1 MVEEKDILI
10 VGAGPAGIGLGV
22 ALQKI
27 SARFGIL
34 ERAKTGASFRR
45 WPQETRMI
53 TPSFTSNAFNLP
65 DLNALTPETSPAY
78 SLGREHPSGREYAR
92 SLEALARHYELPVVE
107 GTRVTK
113 VARLEGTEGFLVH
126 TNRGLFRS
134 RFLVWAVGEFS
145 FPHWPFEGAQ
155 HGLPYSRVR
164 SWGSVEGQQQVIIGG
179 YESGI
184 DAAYHLV
191 MLGKEVMV
199 FDPKAPW
206 KRRTGEPS
214 LDLSPF
220 TLERL
225 QKALDTRRLSL
236 VELGVERIEKK
247 RGGYLVHHTH
257 GVLQA
262 PHRPILAAGFGNG
275 LEPLEGLLEVTEGRP
290 LLSEKDESTVAR
302 GLFLVGPKV
311 NHHQTAFCFI
321 YKFRA
326 RFPVV
331 ALEIGQRLG
340 LDTSP
345 LEAYRKRG
353 MWADDLEA
361 CCTSRCVC

>member
-1 MVEEKDILI
+1 MEETDVLI
-10 VGAGPAGIGLGV
+10 VGAGPAGIGMGA

-34 ERAKTGASFRR
+34 ERTKIGASFRR
-45 WPQETRMI
+45 WPKETRMI

-65 DLNALTPETSPAY
+65 DLNALTPDTSPAY
-78 SLGREHPSGREYAR
+78 SLGREHPSGREYA
-92 SLEALARHYELPVVE
+92 LYLKALARHYELPVSE
-107 GTRVTK
+107 GIQVTRVD
-113 VARLEGTEGFLVH
+113 RLEDAEGFVAH

-145 FPHWPFEGAQ
+145 FPHRPFEGAQ
-155 HGLPYSRVR
+155 HGLHYSRVR
-164 SWGSVEGQQQVIIGG
+164 SWSAVEGQKQVIIGG

-191 MLGKEVMV
+191 MLGKEAMV

-206 KRRTGEPS
+206 KKQTGEPS

-225 QKALDTRRLSL
+225 QKALDTQRLTL

-247 RGGYLVHHTH
+247 REGYFVHHAH
-257 GVLQA
+257 GVVQT
-262 PHRPILAAGFGNG
+262 PHPPILAAGFGNG
-275 LEPLEGLLEVTEGRP
+275 LQPLEGLLEVTEGRP

-345 LEAYRKRG
+345 LELYRKRG

-361 CCTSRCVC
+361 CCTSRCAC

>member
-1 MVEEKDILI
+1 MVEETDVLI

-27 SARFGIL
+27 TARFSIL
-34 ERAKTGASFRR
+34 ERDKIGASFRR
-45 WPQETRMI
+45 WPKETRMI

-65 DLNALTPETSPAY
+65 DLNALTPDTSPAY
-78 SLGREHPSGREYAR
+78 SLGREHPSGKEYAMY
-92 SLEALARHYELPVVE
+92 LTALARHYELPVVE
-107 GTRVTK
+107 GIQVTEI
-113 VARLEGTEGFLVH
+113 ARHGDAEGFVVH
-126 TNRGLFRS
+126 TNQGLFRS
-134 RFLVWAVGEFS
+134 RFLVWAVGEFGY
-145 FPHWPFEGAQ
+145 PRLPFDGAQ
-155 HGLPYSRVR
+155 HGRHYSRVK
-164 SWGSVEGQQQVIIGG
+164 SWDAVEGQKQVIIGG

-206 KRRTGEPS
+206 KNQTGEPS
-214 LDLSPF
+214 SDLSPF
-220 TLERL
+220 THERLER
-225 QKALDTRRLSL
+225 ALDTKRLTL

-247 RGGYLVHHTH
+247 RGCFLLHHEH

-262 PHRPILAAGFGNG
+262 PHPPILATGFGGG
-275 LEPLEGLLEVTEGRP
+275 LEPLSGLLEVAEGIP

-311 NHHQTAFCFI
+311 NHLQTAFCFI

-331 ALEIGQRLG
+331 AEEIGQRLG

-345 LEAYRKRG
+345 LELYRKRG

-361 CCTSRCVC
+361 CCTSRCAC